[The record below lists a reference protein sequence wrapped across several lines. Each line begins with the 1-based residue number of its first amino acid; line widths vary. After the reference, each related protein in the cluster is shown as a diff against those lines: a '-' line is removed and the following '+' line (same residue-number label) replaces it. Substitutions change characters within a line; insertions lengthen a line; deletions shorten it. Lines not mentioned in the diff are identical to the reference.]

1 MNLRPQS
8 SAPSSSVPQSSAPSS
23 VSQSSAPQSSA
34 PQSSTDDRRPR
45 LALQAVLPADLAAA
59 CGIDITDARRIVSLA
74 HRLGELPARAPATVR
89 RAALDA
95 ARAIGEVRTLA
106 LVERRASA
114 EDPFVK
120 YAFRLDDG
128 ATVESV
134 RIPLERPGRYSACV
148 SSQVGCALACA
159 FCATGRMGLTRN
171 LEAWEIVEQV
181 RLIRRDLDAS
191 AERAGGGARVHG
203 VLFQGMGE
211 PLANADRVI
220 QAIRVLSE
228 PSAQAIDMRNITV
241 CTAGL
246 PSGIRRLAAEVPGVR
261 LGLSLGSV
269 RPGRRRLL
277 MPIDGAHPLEEVL
290 AAVGEHARATGHAPM
305 WAYTLLADQNDADED
320 AASLAAL
327 VRGFAAQHGVSPRL
341 SLIPY
346 NAIGAAD
353 APLPVPGAADAGHR
367 AAAEP
372 RSAAAD
378 PFARS
383 SRLAAFRAVLAAAGV
398 GSIVRYSGGGDVGA
412 ACGQLARSQAEAQR
426 SGGRGASRPR
436 AAPDGAAG
444 GPSAPPRPA

>member
-1 MNLRPQS
+1 MDLRPK
-8 SAPSSSVPQSSAPSS
+8 
-23 VSQSSAPQSSA
+23 
-34 PQSSTDDRRPR
+34 STSDERRPR
-45 LALQAVLPADLAAA
+45 LALQAVLPDELAAA
-59 CGIDITDARRIVSLA
+59 CGIDLTDARRIVSLA

-89 RAALDA
+89 RVALEA
-95 ARAIGEVRTLA
+95 ARAAGEIRTLA

-120 YAFRLDDG
+120 YAFRLEDG
-128 ATVESV
+128 AMIESV

-181 RLIRRDLDAS
+181 RLIRRDLGATT
-191 AERAGGGARVHG
+191 ERAGGGARVHG

-269 RPGRRRLL
+269 RPGRRRQL
-277 MPIDGAHPLEEVL
+277 MPIDGAHPLDEVL
-290 AAVGEHARATGHAPM
+290 AAAGEHARATGHAPM
-305 WAYTLLADQNDADED
+305 WAYTLLAGQNDTDED

-327 VRGFAAQHGVSPRL
+327 ARGFAAQHGIFPRL

-346 NAIGAAD
+346 NAIGPAD
-353 APLPVPGAADAGHR
+353 APLPLPGGVEDSG
-367 AAAEP
+367 
-372 RSAAAD
+372 AAAD
-378 PFARS
+378 PFLRSAR
-383 SRLAAFRAVLAAAGV
+383 LQAFRAVLSAAGV

-412 ACGQLARSQAEAQR
+412 ACGQLARPPAEAQR
-426 SGGRGASRPR
+426 PGGRRASPLPG
-436 AAPDGAAG
+436 AAPGAAAV
-444 GPSAPPRPA
+444 GPSAPPRPV

>member
-1 MNLRPQS
+1 MDPRPR
-8 SAPSSSVPQSSAPSS
+8 SSS
-23 VSQSSAPQSSA
+23 
-34 PQSSTDDRRPR
+34 DERRPR
-45 LALQAVLPADLAAA
+45 LALQAVLPEELAGA
-59 CGIDITDARRIVSLA
+59 CGIDLTDARRIVSLA

-89 RAALDA
+89 RVALEA
-95 ARAIGEVRTLA
+95 ARSAGEIRTLA

-120 YAFRLDDG
+120 YAFRLEDG
-128 ATVESV
+128 ATIESV

-159 FCATGRMGLTRN
+159 FCATGRMGLARN

-181 RLIRRDLDAS
+181 RLIRRDLGATV
-191 AERAGGGARVHG
+191 GGGARVHG

-269 RPGRRRLL
+269 RPGRRRHL
-277 MPIDGAHPLEEVL
+277 MPIDGAHPLDEVL

-305 WAYTLLADQNDADED
+305 WAYTLLAGQNDADED

-327 VRGFAAQHGVSPRL
+327 ARGFAAQHGISPRL

-353 APLPVPGAADAGHR
+353 APLPSPGGAEGASPGGAEGASPGGAEGGAA
-367 AAAEP
+367 P
-372 RSAAAD
+372 AD

-383 SRLAAFRAVLAAAGV
+383 ARLEAFRAVLSAAGV

-412 ACGQLARSQAEAQR
+412 ACGQLARPPAEAQR
-426 SGGRGASRPR
+426 PGGRRASPRP
-436 AAPDGAAG
+436 GAAAEAAAV
-444 GPSAPPRPA
+444 GPGAPPRPA

>member
-1 MNLRPQS
+1 M
-8 SAPSSSVPQSSAPSS
+8 
-23 VSQSSAPQSSA
+23 
-34 PQSSTDDRRPR
+34 
-45 LALQAVLPADLAAA
+45 LPADLAAA
-59 CGIDITDARRIVSLA
+59 CGIDLADARRIVSLA

-89 RAALDA
+89 RAALEA
-95 ARAIGEVRTLA
+95 ARAAGEIKTLA

-120 YAFRLDDG
+120 YAFRLEDG
-128 ATVESV
+128 ALVESV

-181 RLIRRDLDAS
+181 RLIRRDLGAS
-191 AERAGGGARVHG
+191 TERAGGAARVHG

-246 PSGIRRLAAEVPGVR
+246 PSGIRRLAAEVPAVR

-269 RPGRRRLL
+269 RPGRRRQL
-277 MPIDGAHPLEEVL
+277 MPIDGAHPLDEVL

-305 WAYTLLADQNDADED
+305 WAYTLLADQNDTDED
-320 AASLAAL
+320 AACLAAL
-327 VRGFAAQHGVSPRL
+327 ARGFAAQHGISPRL

-346 NAIGAAD
+346 NTIGAPD
-353 APLPVPGAADAGHR
+353 APLPSPSGVEDGSVAEKNSS
-367 AAAEP
+367 AAEKNS
-372 RSAAAD
+372 SAAAD
-378 PFARS
+378 PFVRSAR
-383 SRLAAFRAVLAAAGV
+383 LDAFRAILSAAGV

-412 ACGQLARSQAEAQR
+412 ACGQLARPQAEAQR
-426 SGGRGASRPR
+426 PGGRRASPRPGATAPAALAGREADPR
-436 AAPDGAAG
+436 
-444 GPSAPPRPA
+444 PRPA

>member
-1 MNLRPQS
+1 M
-8 SAPSSSVPQSSAPSS
+8 
-23 VSQSSAPQSSA
+23 
-34 PQSSTDDRRPR
+34 DERRPR
-45 LALQAVLPADLAAA
+45 IALQAVLPAELAAA
-59 CGIDITDARRIVSLA
+59 CGIDLTDARRIVSLA

-95 ARAIGEVRTLA
+95 ARAVGEIRTLE
-106 LVERRASA
+106 LTERRASA

-128 ATVESV
+128 AIVESV

-181 RLIRRDLDAS
+181 RLIRRDLAAS
-191 AERAGGGARVHG
+191 AERAGVGARIHG

-305 WAYTLLADQNDADED
+305 WAYTLLADQNDSDED
-320 AASLAAL
+320 AASLASLA
-327 VRGFAAQHGVSPRL
+327 RSFAAQHGVSPRL

-346 NAIGAAD
+346 NSIGPAD
-353 APLPVPGAADAGHR
+353 APLPSPGAAAPRGAAEQR
-367 AAAEP
+367 SAAEP
-372 RSAAAD
+372 QGAAAPRGAAEQRSAADPRGAAAD
-378 PFARS
+378 PFVRS

-412 ACGQLARSQAEAQR
+412 ACGQLARSQAEARR
-426 SGGRGASRPR
+426 SGGRGASRSR
-436 AAPDGAAG
+436 GAPDAAAG
-444 GPSAPPRPA
+444 GPGAPPRPA

>member
-1 MNLRPQS
+1 MDLRPK
-8 SAPSSSVPQSSAPSS
+8 
-23 VSQSSAPQSSA
+23 
-34 PQSSTDDRRPR
+34 STSDERRPR
-45 LALQAVLPADLAAA
+45 LALQAVLPDELAAT
-59 CGIDITDARRIVSLA
+59 CGIDLTDARRIVSLA

-89 RAALDA
+89 RVALEA
-95 ARAIGEVRTLA
+95 ARAAGEIRTLA

-120 YAFRLDDG
+120 YAFRLEDG
-128 ATVESV
+128 AMIESV

-181 RLIRRDLDAS
+181 RLIRRDLGATT
-191 AERAGGGARVHG
+191 ERAGGGARVHG

-269 RPGRRRLL
+269 RPGRRRQL
-277 MPIDGAHPLEEVL
+277 MPIDGAHPLDEVL
-290 AAVGEHARATGHAPM
+290 AAAGEHARATGHAPM
-305 WAYTLLADQNDADED
+305 WAYTLLAGQNDTDED

-327 VRGFAAQHGVSPRL
+327 ARGFAAQHGIFPRI

-346 NAIGAAD
+346 NAIGPAD
-353 APLPVPGAADAGHR
+353 APLPSPGGVEDSG
-367 AAAEP
+367 
-372 RSAAAD
+372 AAAD
-378 PFARS
+378 PFVRSAR
-383 SRLAAFRAVLAAAGV
+383 LQAFRAVLSAAGV

-412 ACGQLARSQAEAQR
+412 ACGQLARPPAEAQR
-426 SGGRGASRPR
+426 PGGRR
-436 AAPDGAAG
+436 APPLPGAAAG
-444 GPSAPPRPA
+444 AAAVGPSAPPRPV